1 MYVCIYI
8 CLYACMYAWMYV
20 CIYAVIGNVY
30 FDHHSKSFSTMTLFN
45 FLFDTSRRRNRLER
59 HSVRAGHFHDH
70 VNIRLLRPPSRG
82 GPIVSAKPSWNEQVG
97 GRRWTG
103 IPYIPIILLWA
114 QMVLQMP
121 LQFMLESMQVHVGK
135 I

>member
-1 MYVCIYI
+1 MYVCIYV
-8 CLYACMYAWMYV
+8 CLYACMYERMYV
-20 CIYAVIGNVY
+20 CIPEVIGNVY

-70 VNIRLLRPPSRG
+70 VNIRLLRPPSRA

-97 GRRWTG
+97 GPQMDRDSIDSDNFIIGSSGPTDA
-103 IPYIPIILLWA
+103 PPIHAGVNASACW
-114 QMVLQMP
+114 
-121 LQFMLESMQVHVGK
+121 
-135 I
+135 